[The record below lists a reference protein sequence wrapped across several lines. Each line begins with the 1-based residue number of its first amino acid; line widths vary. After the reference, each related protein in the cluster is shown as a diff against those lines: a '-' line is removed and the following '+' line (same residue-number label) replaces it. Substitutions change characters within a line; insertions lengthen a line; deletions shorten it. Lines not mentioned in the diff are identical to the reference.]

1 MAHSVNHNDQ
11 LPQTISPL
19 TQIEQALG
27 YGVSLW
33 HKINHSSKVDRP
45 QLLTLTFL
53 LEAYT
58 ESLFD
63 LYMLNGIIH
72 KLPCNIIRRLS
83 DFYSQTTTQ
92 STKRGS
98 PINQAIK
105 TNDSIGVCPTENYYA
120 ALPEFSIDEDKFW
133 VPTTNIMRSLPT
145 EVQDDRK
152 PSPKPQRPTI
162 TATFPED
169 LGISAVTSFM
179 ARQQNNNEMEG
190 TEREEDPSDSQPEYH
205 PSSTNTTI
213 VSQELP
219 SVRFRLNLI
228 RHKYATTT
236 ELTTLQLFRSFATAA
251 KKTDKTMVFLPVD
264 STKQSLSPLSSQK
277 QIDNIT
283 PNQLRLY
290 FSPYYKDQHHSI
302 SGFIHIVTSLTLD
315 DLGNQL
321 PLAEWLQTYQY
332 SIVPCKSQEEEMS
345 LAGVLCYGSLF
356 LHRDSLLKGIM
367 AHPNWIALN
376 SNLDKPIVI
385 DLVVKPFKC
394 PGKSEDMI
402 FVRTERSKKEV
413 VQTFFLEL
421 YDGTPKKYPRGDML
435 FFIPI
440 TSKLD
445 NDYTDEQRLKY
456 LFNHS
461 TFIGDEDCM
470 SIHGLASLDNEV
482 ILKDGSTITVRT
494 LLKSLPASPGM
505 SRSRLFQVVD
515 PNSSKECVLVTF
527 QRIDKHFIEDR
538 LFTLEKELMSHLA
551 PGQSSQVLEN
561 EFEKLQYVPTYH
573 KNKGKVIR
581 VHHPTKSHQDFIKHA
596 DSIMSS
602 PPKKRT
608 HSAAESNQTKRSIPL
623 QPLQVSNIAYSGA
636 VQAQTTRTKSVIQ
649 PDGTRTT
656 TTTKMSQ
663 TVTASMEAR
672 FETIER
678 EQHYMK
684 QRITGVETR
693 TATISD
699 NIQAMMEH
707 WKIAPTHYKRKPETE
722 LDDSGLEE
730 RDMEQANHSMSLVQG
745 SGDICF

>member
-1 MAHSVNHNDQ
+1 MKS
-11 LPQTISPL
+11 SL
-19 TQIEQALG
+19 TTAQE
-27 YGVSLW
+27 
-33 HKINHSSKVDRP
+33 
-45 QLLTLTFL
+45 
-53 LEAYT
+53 
-58 ESLFD
+58 
-63 LYMLNGIIH
+63 
-72 KLPCNIIRRLS
+72 
-83 DFYSQTTTQ
+83 
-92 STKRGS
+92 
-98 PINQAIK
+98 
-105 TNDSIGVCPTENYYA
+105 
-120 ALPEFSIDEDKFW
+120 
-133 VPTTNIMRSLPT
+133 
-145 EVQDDRK
+145 DRK
-152 PSPKPQRPTI
+152 PSPTPQRPAI

-179 ARQQNNNEMEG
+179 ARQQQKDDEMVDL
-190 TEREEDPSDSQPEYH
+190 EREEDPLDDQPEYQ
-205 PSSTNTTI
+205 PPSTNTTI

-236 ELTTLQLFRSFATAA
+236 ELTTLQLFRLFATAI

-264 STKQSLSPLSSQK
+264 STKQTLSPLSSQK
-277 QIDNIT
+277 QIDNLT

-290 FSPYYKDQHHSI
+290 FSSYYKDQHHSI
-302 SGFIHIVTSLTLD
+302 SGFIHIVTSLTLEE
-315 DLGNQL
+315 LSTQL

-332 SIVPCKSQEEEMS
+332 SIVLCKSQEEEMS
-345 LAGVLCYGSLF
+345 LVGALCYGSLF
-356 LHRDSLLKGIM
+356 LHRDSLLQGIM

-376 SNLDKPIVI
+376 NKHGKPIVI
-385 DLVVKPFKC
+385 DLMVKPFKC
-394 PGKSEDMI
+394 PGKSADMI
-402 FVRTERSKKEV
+402 FVRAERSKKEI
-413 VQTFFLEL
+413 VQAFFLEL

-440 TSKLD
+440 TSKLE

-461 TFIGDEDCM
+461 TFIGDEDCIA
-470 SIHGLASLDNEV
+470 IHGLADLDNDV
-482 ILKDGSTITVRT
+482 TLKDGSTITVRT

-515 PNSSKECVLVTF
+515 PNGPKDCVLVTF
-527 QRIDKHFIEDR
+527 QRTDKSFIEDR
-538 LFTLEKELMSHLA
+538 IFTLEKELLSHLA
-551 PGQSSQVLEN
+551 PGQSSQVLED
-561 EFEKLQYVPTYH
+561 EFESLQYIPAYY

-581 VHHPTKSHQDFIKHA
+581 VHHPTKSHQEFFKHA

-608 HSAAESNQTKRSIPL
+608 HSAADSNQTRRSNSL
-623 QPLQVSNIAYSGA
+623 QPLQVNNITYSGA

-678 EQHYMK
+678 EQQYMK

-707 WKIAPTHYKRKPETE
+707 WKIAPAHYKRKPETE
-722 LDDSGLEE
+722 LDDSVLEE
-730 RDMEQANHSMSLVQG
+730 RDMEQANHSMSLIQG
-745 SGDICF
+745 SGDKCF